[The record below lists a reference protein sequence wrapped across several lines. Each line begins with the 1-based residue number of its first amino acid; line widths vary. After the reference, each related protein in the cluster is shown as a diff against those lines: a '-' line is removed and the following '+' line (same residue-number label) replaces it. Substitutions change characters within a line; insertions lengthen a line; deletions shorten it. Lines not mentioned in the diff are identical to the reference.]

1 LCVSV
6 HASAEGVYD
15 DPRTYELAFGFREFE
30 KEAISCQR
38 SANGWG
44 PGAR

>member
-1 LCVSV
+1 MCVSV

-30 KEAISCQR
+30 KEAHFMLSLIHI
-38 SANGWG
+38 
-44 PGAR
+44 